1 MSVSTRTFENGSE
14 RDDPM
19 NPVCPSDEILRG
31 ILQNSDQETRST
43 EWLSH
48 MITCRNCQDR
58 ISNWQQQSRF
68 EALIQSAADYEI
80 EYNRPPEN
88 SDISPVLDVTPGE
101 PDGITNNYQDV
112 PLRRIGN
119 YELLALIG
127 CCCETV
133 TAPVLGQSRG
143 PTSFLSGNEID
154 RKTGSSLHRSCG

>member
-127 CCCETV
+127 
-133 TAPVLGQSRG
+133 
-143 PTSFLSGNEID
+143 
-154 RKTGSSLHRSCG
+154 TGGTFILAAMLL